1 MPVKLVLVISEGPM
15 GSSLVAGIVEKLGYL
30 QIPFRDYGLGYCA
43 RVGQDGKLLLKERFL
58 AASEEFLLRSVRVGG
73 VNMEARDSSVP
84 SGRAHRDILVDGLT
98 HAASIT
104 EGQDFSSQYQA
115 LRIAIAESL
124 NYKKIPER
132 IFGHVE
138 LITSNEKE
146 ILRDGLSS
154 LDSVFE
160 DVRVIVMKRDFL
172 GWIESLAS
180 QRFMNKKKWRRFLF
194 SDLVNRYGT
203 YYHSIEKF
211 YEEGFMIDFD
221 KIFQPRSDKLVK
233 DLAKFLNDPEI
244 TIDPEE
250 PLDLF
255 GSLVMY
261 GTATQLSDVP
271 GRYFSSFTRAVIKRL
286 IPPCPPPLWRNLSI
300 PKWKSAVV
308 YLFYFFELFR
318 YRILKN
324 RMIK

>member
-1 MPVKLVLVISEGPM
+1 MPGKLVLVISEGPM

-43 RVGQDGKLLLKERFL
+43 RLGQNGRLLLKEKFL
-58 AASEEFLLRSVRVGG
+58 AASEGSLLCSARVGG
-73 VNMEARDSSVP
+73 VNFEARDSSAP
-84 SGRAHRDILVDGLT
+84 SVRARRDILIKKLT
-98 HAASIT
+98 HAASAAN
-104 EGQDFSSQYQA
+104 GLDFSSQYHA

-124 NYKKIPER
+124 NYKKLPER
-132 IFGHVE
+132 ISGNVE
-138 LITSNEKE
+138 LVTGNEKE
-146 ILRDGLSS
+146 ILSNGLSS
-154 LDSVFE
+154 LDCVFE
-160 DVRVIVMKRDFL
+160 DVRAIVMKRDFL

-180 QRFMNKKKWRRFLF
+180 QRFGSKQKWKNFLF
-194 SDLVNRYGT
+194 SDLIHRYGI

-211 YEEGFMIDFD
+211 EEKGFMIDFD
-221 KIFQPRSDKLVK
+221 QIFQPRSNNLVQ
-233 DLAKFLNDPEI
+233 DLAKFLDDREI
-244 TIDPEE
+244 TIDSKE

-261 GTATQLSDVP
+261 GSATQLADVP

-286 IPPCPPPLWRNLSI
+286 MPSCPPSLWRNLNI

-324 RMIK
+324 